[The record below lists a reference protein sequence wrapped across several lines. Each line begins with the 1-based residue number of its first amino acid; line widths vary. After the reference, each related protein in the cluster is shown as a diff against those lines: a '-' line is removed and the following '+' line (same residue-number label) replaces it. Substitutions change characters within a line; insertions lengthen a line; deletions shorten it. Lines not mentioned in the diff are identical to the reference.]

1 MPLNSDDPGS
11 LAPPTSIG
19 PFRVLHQVGA
29 GVLGPVFRAHS
40 ADTDAEVA
48 VKLFRLDLTPEQG
61 RDLASALGRLCLRL
75 PDHPHI
81 IAGRT
86 SGVIGAT
93 AWLAS
98 AFVAADALD
107 TRLRRRALVGLK
119 HALPLLRQVA
129 SALDAAAAASIHH
142 GALHPR
148 DVLVTTTGR
157 AYVTGFGVAEALI
170 AIGLVPPSRR
180 PYTAPERLLA
190 PATAP
195 DAAGDVFSLG
205 ALAVE
210 MLTGRRASGTG
221 ASAVGFVSG
230 VSEGIDADVCRR
242 ALGRALAESPDD
254 RFSSAGA
261 FVAALAHALTEEPAS
276 GDEGTSTGEDD
287 ECLPTVDVAEREA
300 PADAPPG
307 GADEGPRRGAVP
319 RARRSP
325 RQAAPPPPTPEA
337 ETPAAP
343 SVEVSLTS
351 DPTPTTGLE
360 SRVEPEPD
368 APPEE
373 PVPRPRLDP
382 PSAATAEQ
390 AMPVSDEVAHVP
402 RPTPVGEPVEEEHRH
417 DLDLFGLTA
426 PEPLVAPQPIVGPG
440 LGVRVS
446 DDEGEL
452 RGPAAGGEPDPR
464 PVEPDGLAEPADTA
478 WQGDAEP
485 GVARRHSRPAPVVV
499 PQGEPPPVSA
509 RGEEP
514 RPAAE
519 IDRDDAWRAG
529 MPPPLDGRLKRGE
542 VFASEVSPRVGVA
555 AGRGGGPAGW
565 IGLVATLFAG
575 IALGLLAGYGFWG
588 TRPTATPAGAAPSTS
603 TTVTSNVS
611 PPPAAPPSVTTPEPP
626 PLASPE
632 AKGTASRLPTPPEPP
647 ARAPRRAEPSAKASG
662 RASTPARAPARQE
675 PTARPA
681 DRRPAATGAAS
692 LEVVSRPA
700 GARVFLDGTLVG
712 TTPLR
717 GAQAVAG
724 SHRVRLELAG
734 YAPWTATVRVSAG
747 ERARIAASLEPS
759 ITPMTLPR

>member
-1 MPLNSDDPGS
+1 MSLTSDDPGS

-40 ADTDAEVA
+40 PDTDAEVA

-276 GDEGTSTGEDD
+276 GDEGASTGEDA
-287 ECLPTVDVAEREA
+287 ERLPAVEAAEREA

-325 RQAAPPPPTPEA
+325 RQAGPSPPAPEA
-337 ETPAAP
+337 VTPAAA
-343 SVEVSLTS
+343 SVEVS
-351 DPTPTTGLE
+351 PAFTPGPATGLQPP
-360 SRVEPEPD
+360 VEPEAD
-368 APPEE
+368 APAREE
-373 PVPRPRLDP
+373 PAPGPQLGP
-382 PSAATAEQ
+382 PSDVTAEQ
-390 AMPVSDEVAHVP
+390 AVPVSDEVSYAP
-402 RPTPVGEPVEEEHRH
+402 EPTPVGDRVEEAHPR

-426 PEPLVAPQPIVGPG
+426 PEPPVEPPLVLGSLPDVRAPN
-440 LGVRVS
+440 
-446 DDEGEL
+446 DEGEL
-452 RGPAAGGEPDPR
+452 RGPATSGEPNLL
-464 PVEPDGLAEPADTA
+464 PVEPDGLAEPSDEA
-478 WQGDAEP
+478 WPGDAEP
-485 GVARRHSRPAPVVV
+485 GVARRHSRTAPGVG
-499 PQGEPPPVSA
+499 PQGEAPLVSA

-514 RPAAE
+514 RLAAE

-529 MPPPLDGRLKRGE
+529 LPPPLDGRLKRGE
-542 VFASEVSPRVGVA
+542 VFTPEVLPRAGAV
-555 AGRGGGPAGW
+555 AGRGGGPTGW
-565 IGLVATLFAG
+565 IGLLATLFAG

-588 TRPTATPAGAAPSTS
+588 TRHAATPAGAAPAGPS
-603 TTVTSNVS
+603 TTATAAPSVS
-611 PPPAAPPSVTTPEPP
+611 PPPAASPSVPAPGPP
-626 PLASPE
+626 PAPPG
-632 AKGTASRLPTPPEPP
+632 ADKTAARLPTPSEAP
-647 ARAPRRAEPSAKASG
+647 AKAPRRAEPSVEASG
-662 RASTPARAPARQE
+662 RASTPARAPTRQE
-675 PTARPA
+675 PAARPP
-681 DRRPAATGAAS
+681 DRRPATTGPAS

-700 GARVFLDGTLVG
+700 GARVFLDGKLVG

-717 GAQAVAG
+717 GTESAPG

-747 ERARIAASLEPS
+747 ERTRIAASLEPS
-759 ITPMTLPR
+759 TTR